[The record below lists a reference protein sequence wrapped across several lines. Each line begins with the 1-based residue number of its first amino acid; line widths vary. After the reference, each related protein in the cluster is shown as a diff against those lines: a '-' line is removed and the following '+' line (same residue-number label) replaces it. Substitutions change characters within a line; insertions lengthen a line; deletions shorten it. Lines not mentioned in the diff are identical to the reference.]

1 MRIKAIIALFAL
13 TSTVAMAQKGVED
26 GSRYGHGQDSI
37 DCLNNLSLYGEYVK
51 TKNYAEAYPY
61 WQKVFADA
69 PISQHSIYTNGVVIL
84 KKLIAATKD
93 MTERKKYADELM
105 SVYDQQLQ
113 YLDKLNLLRKSP
125 WTDFYV
131 KGEKAHT
138 YITYYP
144 GMDVNKAYEMLSEA
158 IELGKADNQYYIIGD
173 FMKISTQK
181 FKNDDTHREQLIQ
194 DYITASGYINTIAEA
209 ANNSTSAQKEALLK
223 AVATTKE
230 NVDAYFINSGAADCG
245 QLEAIYAP
253 KVEDNKDNL
262 EYLKKVVSI
271 MGMLSC
277 TESDTY
283 YTASEYAH
291 NIAPTAETAAGC
303 AYRYFKRGDVNKSIE
318 FFDQAIELDSTNLGK
333 AEYSYKAAVILN
345 SDKQLGKAKGY
356 VTRAISLNGNKGAYY
371 ILLANIYAAAPRW
384 NDDANLNNCKYYAVL
399 DKLYQAK
406 RVDESVTEEANKMI
420 SAYSTHTPAVEE
432 LFFLGYKK
440 GDQVKV
446 GGIIN
451 ETVTI
456 R

>member
-69 PISQHSIYTNGVVIL
+69 PVSQHGIYTNGAVIL

-93 MTERKKYADELM
+93 MAERKKYADELM
-105 SVYDQQLQ
+105 SVYDQQLK
-113 YLDKLNLLRKSP
+113 YLDKLNMLRKSP

-131 KGEKAHT
+131 KGEKVHT

-144 GMDVNKAYEMLSEA
+144 GMDVNKAYDMLSEA

-277 TESDTY
+277 TEPDTY
-283 YTASEYAH
+283 YTASAYAH

-420 SAYSTHTPAVEE
+420 AAYSTHTPAVEE

>member
-26 GSRYGHGQDSI
+26 GSRFGHGQDSI

-61 WQKVFADA
+61 WQKVVADA
-69 PISQHSIYTNGVVIL
+69 PISQHSIYTNGVAIL
-84 KKLIAATKD
+84 KNLIAGTKD
-93 MTERKKYADELM
+93 MAQRKSYADELM
-105 SVYDQQLQ
+105 KVYDQQLQ

-144 GMDVNKAYEMLSEA
+144 GMDTNKAYEMLTEA
-158 IELGKADNQYYIIGD
+158 IELGKAKNQYYIIGD

-181 FKNDDTHREQLIQ
+181 FKTDDTHREQLVQ
-194 DYITASGYINTIAEA
+194 DYLTASELINVIAEA
-209 ANNSTSAQKEALLK
+209 ANKSTSSQKEALLK

-230 NVDAYFINSGAADCG
+230 NVDAYFINSGAADCS

-253 KVEDNKDNL
+253 KVEENKENL
-262 EYLKKVVSI
+262 EYLKKVVAI

-277 TESDTY
+277 TESETY
-283 YTASEYAH
+283 YNASEYAH
-291 NIAPTAETAAGC
+291 HIAPTAATAAGC
-303 AYRYFKRGDVNKSIE
+303 AYRYLKRGEIVKSIE
-318 FFDQAIELDSTNLGK
+318 YFDQAIELDTVATSK
-333 AEYSYKAAVILN
+333 AEYCYKAAVVLN
-345 SDKQLGKAKGY
+345 SDRQLSKAKGY
-356 VTRAISLNGNKGAYY
+356 VTRAISLNGNKGAYH
-371 ILLANIYAAAPRW
+371 ILLANIYAAAPKW
-384 NDDANLNNCKYYAVL
+384 NDEPLLDKCKYFVVL
-399 DKLYQAK
+399 DRLYQAK

-420 SAYSTHTPAVEE
+420 SAYSTHTPSITD
-432 LFFLGYKK
+432 LFMIGKK
-440 GDQVKV
+440 EGDKVHV
-446 GGIIN
+446 GGLIN
-451 ETVTI
+451 ETTTI

>member
-13 TSTVAMAQKGVED
+13 TSSVAMAQKGVED
-26 GSRYGHGQDSI
+26 GSRFGHGQDSI

-69 PISQHSIYTNGVVIL
+69 PVSQHSIYTNGVVIL

-230 NVDAYFINSGAADCG
+230 NVDGYFINSGAADCG

>member
-13 TSTVAMAQKGVED
+13 TSSVAMAQKGVED

-69 PISQHSIYTNGVVIL
+69 PVSQHSIYTNGVVIL

-420 SAYSTHTPAVEE
+420 AAYSTHTPAVEE

>member
-13 TSTVAMAQKGVED
+13 TSSVAMAQKGVED
-26 GSRYGHGQDSI
+26 GSRFGHGQDSI

-420 SAYSTHTPAVEE
+420 AAYSTHTPAVEE

>member
-303 AYRYFKRGDVNKSIE
+303 AYRYFKRGEVSKSIE

-420 SAYSTHTPAVEE
+420 AAYSTHTPAVEE

>member
-13 TSTVAMAQKGVED
+13 TSSVAMAQKGVED
-26 GSRYGHGQDSI
+26 GSRFGHGQDSI

-371 ILLANIYAAAPRW
+371 ILLAYIYAAAPRW

-420 SAYSTHTPAVEE
+420 AAYSTHTPAVEE

>member
-69 PISQHSIYTNGVVIL
+69 PVSQHGIYTNGAVIL

-194 DYITASGYINTIAEA
+194 DYITASGYINAIAEA

>member
-61 WQKVFADA
+61 WQKVFTDA
-69 PISQHSIYTNGVVIL
+69 PVSQHGIYTNGAVIL

-93 MTERKKYADELM
+93 MAERKKYADELM
-105 SVYDQQLQ
+105 SVYDQQLK
-113 YLDKLNLLRKSP
+113 YLDKLNMLRKSP

-131 KGEKAHT
+131 KGEKVHT

-144 GMDVNKAYEMLSEA
+144 GMDVNKAYDMLSEA

-230 NVDAYFINSGAADCG
+230 NVDAYFINSGAADCA

-420 SAYSTHTPAVEE
+420 AAYSTHTPAVEE

>member
-26 GSRYGHGQDSI
+26 GSRFGHGQDSI

-69 PISQHSIYTNGVVIL
+69 PISQHSIYTNGVAIL
-84 KKLIAATKD
+84 KNLIAGTKD
-93 MTERKKYADELM
+93 MTQRKSYADELM
-105 SVYDQQLQ
+105 KVYDQQLQ

-144 GMDVNKAYEMLSEA
+144 GMDTNKAYEMLTEA
-158 IELGKADNQYYIIGD
+158 IELGKAKNQYYIIGD

-181 FKNDDTHREQLIQ
+181 FKTDDTHREQLVQ
-194 DYITASGYINTIAEA
+194 DYLTASELINVIAEA
-209 ANNSTSAQKEALLK
+209 ANKSTSSQKEALLK

-230 NVDAYFINSGAADCG
+230 NVDAYFINSGAADCS

-253 KVEDNKDNL
+253 KVEENKENL
-262 EYLKKVVSI
+262 EYLKKVVAI

-277 TESDTY
+277 TESETY
-283 YTASEYAH
+283 YNASEYAH
-291 NIAPTAETAAGC
+291 HIAPTAATAAGC
-303 AYRYFKRGDVNKSIE
+303 AYRYLKRGEIAKSIE
-318 FFDQAIELDSTNLGK
+318 YFDQAIELDTVATSK
-333 AEYSYKAAVILN
+333 AEYCYKAAVVLN
-345 SDKQLGKAKGY
+345 SDRQLSKAKGY
-356 VTRAISLNGNKGAYY
+356 VTRAISLNGNKGAYH
-371 ILLANIYAAAPRW
+371 ILLANIYAAAPKW
-384 NDDANLNNCKYYAVL
+384 NDEPLLDKCKYFVVL
-399 DKLYQAK
+399 DRLYQAK

-420 SAYSTHTPAVEE
+420 SAYSTHTPSITD
-432 LFFLGYKK
+432 LFMIGKK
-440 GDQVKV
+440 EGDKVHV
-446 GGIIN
+446 GGLIN
-451 ETVTI
+451 ETTTI

>member
-13 TSTVAMAQKGVED
+13 TSSVAMAQKGVED

-113 YLDKLNLLRKSP
+113 YLDKLNLLRKAP

>member
-69 PISQHSIYTNGVVIL
+69 PVSQHGIYTNGAVIL

-420 SAYSTHTPAVEE
+420 AAYSTHTPAVEE

>member
-69 PISQHSIYTNGVVIL
+69 PVSQHSIYTNGVVIL

-277 TESDTY
+277 TESNTY

-420 SAYSTHTPAVEE
+420 AAYSTHTPAVEE